1 MSVLP
6 VSIARENL
14 SSVIEESKTEP
25 VYLEKHGK
33 PIAVVV
39 SVEHFNE
46 LEKFRSD
53 NKDTAAAYE
62 ILLEK
67 FVNLQSK
74 SFVQN

>member
-14 SSVIEESKTEP
+14 SSVIEDCKTEP

-53 NKDTAAAYE
+53 NKDTVAAYE